1 MKDNLISVIIPV
13 YNGERYLAAAIE
25 SILRQTWCAVETI
38 VIDDGSTDQSA
49 AVARSFA
56 PRVKYELV
64 RHGGAGAARNR
75 GVERATGDYLAFLDA
90 DDLWTHTKLELQM
103 HRFHSNDAPDYV
115 LGHVEQFVSPDLPAP
130 VAERIHCPAESMP
143 GAVPGTLLISASA
156 FSRVGPFSE
165 TVRAGEFIEWHSRAG
180 ESGLKPCM
188 LPEVVLRRRLHAT
201 NLGILRRDAR
211 SDYVRIVKAIIDRR
225 RQHKVNESAS

>member
-1 MKDNLISVIIPV
+1 MNDPLITVIVPV

-25 SILRQTWCAVETI
+25 SILRQTWRAVETI

-180 ESGLKPCM
+180 
-188 LPEVVLRRRLHAT
+188 
-201 NLGILRRDAR
+201 
-211 SDYVRIVKAIIDRR
+211 
-225 RQHKVNESAS
+225 